1 MHPTRVV
8 PGVDEFLP
16 VGRARR
22 GCVSAAAAVLVLFA
36 LVAPG
41 DLDQFTAGALLRVPV
56 EGLLGA
62 MLVLVVPGRW
72 RWVVAGLG
80 GVALG
85 VVAVV
90 KVLDIGFDL
99 VLHRPFDL
107 VLDWPMFEPAVD
119 FVSVTAGP
127 VAAGAV
133 VVGAV
138 AVAAGLVAL
147 TALAVLR
154 VSRIAVRRRVVTT
167 RVVAASAVVWI
178 TFAVPGAPV
187 ASESAA
193 AFVYE
198 HARQVRAGLADREAF
213 AGAATT
219 DAYRD
224 VPGERLL
231 TSLRGKDVLVVFVES
246 YGRVAVDDPGVAR
259 VLDQGTRRLGAV
271 GFGSR
276 SGFLTSSTAG
286 GGSWLAHATL
296 LSGLWVDNQQR
307 YRTLVGSDRLT
318 LNGAFRRAGWRTVGV
333 MPGITRAW
341 PEGAFFGYDRVYAAD
356 ELGYRGPRFGYATT
370 PDQFTLA
377 AFERLENRGGP
388 VMATIPLVTS
398 HAPWSPLPR
407 MVPWDAL
414 GDGSVFAG
422 TTSGE
427 VAPEAIF
434 SRDPREV
441 RADYGRSVEYS
452 VEALVSYVEEYG
464 DDDLVLLF
472 LGDHQP
478 AHVVT
483 GAGASRD
490 VPITLVARDAA
501 VIERTTDWG
510 WTEGLR
516 PGASSPVWPMDTF
529 RDRFLGTF

>member
-1 MHPTRVV
+1 MVDRRVGWRSRV
-8 PGVDEFLP
+8 L
-16 VGRARR
+16 
-22 GCVSAAAAVLVLFA
+22 SALAGLLVLFA

-41 DLDQFTAGALLRVPV
+41 DLDQFRVAAFARVPV
-56 EGLLGA
+56 EGLLGV
-62 MLVLVVPGRW
+62 MLVLAVPGRL
-72 RWVVAGLG
+72 RWVVAGVG
-80 GVALG
+80 GVVLG
-85 VVAVV
+85 CVAVV

-99 VLHRPFDL
+99 VLYRPFDL

-138 AVAAGLVAL
+138 AAAVGVVGV
-147 TALAVLR
+147 TVLAVLR
-154 VSRIAVRRRVVTT
+154 LSRIAVRRRVVAT
-167 RVVAASAVVWI
+167 RVVAALAVVWI
-178 TFAVPGAPV
+178 TLAVPGVPV

-193 AFVYE
+193 SFVYE
-198 HARQVRAGLADREAF
+198 HARQVRAGLHDREAF
-213 AGAATT
+213 AGSASV
-219 DAYRD
+219 DAFRD

-246 YGRVAVDDPGVAR
+246 YGRVALDDQGVVR
-259 VLDQGTRRLGAV
+259 VLEDGTRRLGAA
-271 GFGSR
+271 GFGTR

-296 LSGLWVDNQQR
+296 LSGLWIDNQQR
-307 YRTLVGSDRLT
+307 YRTLVSSDRLT

-341 PEGAFFGYDRVYAAD
+341 PEGAFFGYDCVYPAD
-356 ELGYRGPRFGYATT
+356 RLGYRGPRFGYATT
-370 PDQFTLA
+370 PDQFTLE
-377 AFERLENRGGP
+377 AFQRLEGGRDRIEGGRDRP

-407 MVPWDAL
+407 MVPWESL
-414 GDGSVFAG
+414 GDGSVFGSMA
-422 TTSGE
+422 SGE
-427 VAPEAIF
+427 VASEAIF
-434 SRDPREV
+434 SRDPRQV
-441 RADYGRSVEYS
+441 RADYGQSVEYS

-478 AHVVT
+478 AQVVT
-483 GAGASRD
+483 GGSGSRD
-490 VPITLVARDAA
+490 VPVSVVARDAA
-501 VIERTTDWG
+501 VVDKAAGWG

-516 PGASSPVWPMDTF
+516 PGDGASVSPMNSF
-529 RDRFLGTF
+529 RDLFLGSF

>member
-1 MHPTRVV
+1 M
-8 PGVDEFLP
+8 
-16 VGRARR
+16 
-22 GCVSAAAAVLVLFA
+22 LVLFA

-41 DLDQFTAGALLRVPV
+41 DLDQFGVAAFLRVPV
-56 EGLLGA
+56 EGLLGV
-62 MLVLVVPGRW
+62 MLVLVVPGRL
-72 RWVVAGLG
+72 RWVVAGVG
-80 GVALG
+80 GVVLG
-85 VVAVV
+85 CVAVV

-99 VLHRPFDL
+99 VLYRPFDL

-138 AVAAGLVAL
+138 AVAVGLVGV
-147 TALAVLR
+147 TVLAVLR
-154 VSRIAVRRRVVTT
+154 LSRIAVRRRVVAT
-167 RVVAASAVVWI
+167 RAVAALAVVWI
-178 TFAVPGAPV
+178 TLAVPGLPV

-193 AFVYE
+193 SFVYE
-198 HARQVRAGLADREAF
+198 HARQVRAGLHDREAF
-213 AGAATT
+213 EGSAAV
-219 DAYRD
+219 DAFRD

-246 YGRVAVDDPGVAR
+246 YGRVALDDPGVGR
-259 VLDQGTRRLGAV
+259 VLDEGTRRLGAA
-271 GFGSR
+271 GFGTR

-296 LSGLWVDNQQR
+296 LSGLWIDNQQR
-307 YRTLVGSDRLT
+307 YRTLVSSDRLT

-341 PEGAFFGYDRVYAAD
+341 PEGAFFGYDCVYPAD
-356 ELGYRGPRFGYATT
+356 RLGYRGPRFGYATT
-370 PDQFTLA
+370 PDQFTLE
-377 AFERLENRGGP
+377 AFQRLEGSGGGP

-407 MVPWDAL
+407 MVPWEAL
-414 GDGSVFAG
+414 GDGSVFGSMAA
-422 TTSGE
+422 GE
-427 VAPEAIF
+427 VAPEEIF
-434 SRDPREV
+434 RRDPRQV

-452 VEALVSYVEEYG
+452 VAALVSFVEEYG

-478 AHVVT
+478 AQVVT
-483 GAGASRD
+483 GGSGSRD
-490 VPITLVARDAA
+490 VPVSVVARDAR
-501 VIERTTDWG
+501 VVEKVGGWG

-516 PGASSPVWPMDTF
+516 PGVGASVSPMNTF
-529 RDRFLGTF
+529 RDLFLGSF